1 MAEGLARSLFAGRAT
16 VTSAGSMP
24 ARVHPQAIAA
34 LAEVGIDISHQSS
47 KSVAAIDLTH
57 VDVVVTLCADEVCP
71 VAPGTTFERLHWP
84 LVDPAGAIPSESAQR
99 FRATR
104 DELQRRLETFGR
116 SRGLIDPKTTP

>member
-1 MAEGLARSLFAGRAT
+1 MAEGLARSLFAGRAL

-34 LAEVGIDISHQSS
+34 LAEVGIDISQQSS

-57 VDVVVTLCADEVCP
+57 IDVVITLCADEVCP
-71 VAPGTTFERLHWP
+71 VVPRAAFERLHWP
-84 LVDPAGAIPSESAQR
+84 LVDPAGAIPSESAAR

-104 DELQRRLETFGR
+104 DELQRRLEAFGR
-116 SRGLIDPKTTP
+116 ERGLIG